1 MVKYLDVR
9 IDLGAETGQDARVS
23 VQATQGRLAAVQD
36 RLRETATVS
45 GSDQLI
51 PLLIEQSGLLIE
63 LNRMEEAWASARRA
77 FEQSVE
83 IKQWD
88 TAARAC
94 EMLFRT
100 EREQSLAALGQGIWL
115 AVTFPVDPELT
126 VSLLGHVV
134 DETPDR
140 SDGAAVAAAAAVY
153 IVDLRASGQQHE
165 ELSVHTRQILTAVA
179 RRHSAVQNQLE
190 LDAWMERLELNDVDK
205 LLGRLRTVVDA
216 LVQDD
221 WWIDQQAVQ
230 AEIPDQ

>member
-23 VQATQGRLAAVQD
+23 VQAAQGRLAAVQD
-36 RLRETATVS
+36 RLRETAAVPGS
-45 GSDQLI
+45 GHLI
-51 PLLIEQSGLLIE
+51 PLLIEESGLLIE
-63 LNRMEEAWASARRA
+63 LNRMDEAWTSARRA
-77 FEQSVE
+77 FDESVG
-83 IKQWD
+83 IKRWE

-100 EREQSLAALGQGIWL
+100 ERGQSLAALGQGIWL

-126 VSLLGHVV
+126 ASLLGRVV
-134 DETPDR
+134 DETPDQ

-153 IVDLRASGQQHE
+153 VADLRASGQQHQ
-165 ELSVHTRQILTAVA
+165 ELSVHTRQTLTAVA
-179 RRHSAVQNQLE
+179 RRHSGVQDQQE
-190 LDAWMERLELNDVDK
+190 LDAWMERLQLNDVDK
-205 LLGRLRTVVDA
+205 LLVRLRTVVDA

-221 WWIDQQAVQ
+221 WWIDQQSVQ